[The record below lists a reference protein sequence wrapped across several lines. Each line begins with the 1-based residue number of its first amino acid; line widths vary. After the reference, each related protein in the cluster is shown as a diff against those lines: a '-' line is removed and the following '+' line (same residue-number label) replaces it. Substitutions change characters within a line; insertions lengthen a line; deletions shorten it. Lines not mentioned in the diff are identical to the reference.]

1 MTNYGGHLPRVPIT
15 TAPLEIDI
23 QAPSIPA
30 PEVPESVP
38 EGVSTVVVSR
48 LAPQTEQLVQCS
60 HADSDS
66 DLESTSGSDA
76 GSASGHDSQLDT
88 DAEIF
93 QPLPTT
99 LPRVRSSRSHRT
111 LRRKRSTPL
120 ATDRAEDDRAYL
132 TMYTS
137 NTAASLCRG
146 DGYPGPDLVY
156 PPRLYTGRVP
166 PRLSLVTE
174 GLAPAH
180 LGESCEGEDNPYR
193 IE

>member
-1 MTNYGGHLPRVPIT
+1 
-15 TAPLEIDI
+15 
-23 QAPSIPA
+23 
-30 PEVPESVP
+30 
-38 EGVSTVVVSR
+38 VSR
-48 LAPQTEQLVQCS
+48 LAPQTEQPVQCS

-76 GSASGHDSQLDT
+76 GSTSGHDSQLDT
-88 DAEIF
+88 DAEIL

-99 LPRVRSSRSHRT
+99 LPRLRSSRSHRT

-146 DGYPGPDLVY
+146 DGYPGPDLVH

-166 PRLSLVTE
+166 PRLLLITE

-180 LGESCEGEDNPYR
+180 LGESCEGEDTPTALRNDIVTQSYGSMTPTTPTFFQVPTSYTPPLPPPSPAR
-193 IE
+193 VAKLSGC